1 MQAYTHTNTNTHT
14 DRQTQTDTDRHR
26 QTQTDRHKQTET
38 DRQRQTDTDNT
49 DNTDNTDKHKQ
60 HRHTDT
66 YGHRQQ
72 ESISICK
79 HMQTLSKPPHRK
91 PRSVREG
98 VWVTK
103 LSGR

>member
-1 MQAYTHTNTNTHT
+1 MQAYTHKHK
-14 DRQTQTDTDRHR
+14 HKH
-26 QTQTDRHKQTET
+26 TQTDRHRPTQTDRHEQTET
-38 DRQRQTDTDNT
+38 DRQRQTDRDNT
-49 DNTDNTDKHKQ
+49 DYTDYTDKTKQ
-60 HRHTDT
+60 TRYTDT

-72 ESISICK
+72 ESIYICE